1 MDKRRI
7 TQETFDA
14 VVTENIED
22 FDMDSEDALREA
34 IEQFESQGSLAKML
48 NLRIVLRLSC
58 SYFVN
63 TILSQLNSRL
73 RCGSQQHRESST

>member
-14 VVTENIED
+14 VVRENIED

-34 IEQFESQGSLAKML
+34 IEQFESQGSL
-48 NLRIVLRLSC
+48 
-58 SYFVN
+58 
-63 TILSQLNSRL
+63 T
-73 RCGSQQHRESST
+73 